1 MTGSCPVSAHVCQET
16 VRERDE
22 LRRWKAEALPVLSG
36 LQELGKALGLPLG
49 SRTTGSR
56 GTSPPTGPSHD
67 GLEDRSP
74 APPVVLVRDVRVLA
88 PDVGAVRVE
97 ASGGRGEDPQVG
109 IVEHG
114 LVGGEVPRELGKAL
128 GLPLGSRIT
137 GTEALAA
144 VERLTRERDEAR
156 AEVERLRAGIEAL
169 TYVLGPGLPRGRRT
183 DRRVWDATRSAS
195 EMAHDL
201 LNPTEGETDE

>member
-1 MTGSCPVSAHVCQET
+1 MSGSCPVSAHVCQET
-16 VRERDE
+16 ARERDE

-36 LQELGKALGLPLG
+36 LQ
-49 SRTTGSR
+49 
-56 GTSPPTGPSHD
+56 
-67 GLEDRSP
+67 
-74 APPVVLVRDVRVLA
+74 
-88 PDVGAVRVE
+88 
-97 ASGGRGEDPQVG
+97 
-109 IVEHG
+109 
-114 LVGGEVPRELGKAL
+114 ELGKAL

-201 LNPTEGETDE
+201 LNPTEGEDR

>member
-36 LQELGKALGLPLG
+36 LQ
-49 SRTTGSR
+49 
-56 GTSPPTGPSHD
+56 
-67 GLEDRSP
+67 
-74 APPVVLVRDVRVLA
+74 
-88 PDVGAVRVE
+88 
-97 ASGGRGEDPQVG
+97 
-109 IVEHG
+109 
-114 LVGGEVPRELGKAL
+114 ELGKAL